1 VDRMVRRAPGVPADA
16 WRRIVHEVIT
26 VSLDLA
32 EPPSMPGRAARDLRG
47 MSQHPLV
54 EE

>member
-1 VDRMVRRAPGVPADA
+1 MPEEA

-32 EPPSMPGRAARDLRG
+32 APPPASTSRP
-47 MSQHPLV
+47 S
-54 EE
+54 